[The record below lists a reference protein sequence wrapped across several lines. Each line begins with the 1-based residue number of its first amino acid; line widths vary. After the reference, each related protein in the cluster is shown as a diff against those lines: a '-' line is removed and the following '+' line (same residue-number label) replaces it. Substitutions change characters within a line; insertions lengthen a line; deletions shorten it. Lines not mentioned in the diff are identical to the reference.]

1 MPFALSIVKLEEA
14 MKKPGCP
21 VCRIQHEDAQRA
33 ADTLL
38 WELTNEPDVRV
49 PINDAYGFCPPH
61 AQMLVAKEMM
71 TSGPT
76 LGVNIIYSLLAKKVV
91 SELKEIS
98 PAQNPGKRVRRAA
111 KKLADRVAPD
121 HPLLN
126 KLAASGKGTLLVP
139 AGRCPLCLTADE
151 SARNNLAALFEV
163 LQSGDQ
169 KLTEIYKVSGG
180 LCLEHLRSGLE
191 AHLEETP
198 AAADFLIE
206 ETIRRLT
213 EEQGQMQEYLRKHNW
228 EYRDEQMTPEEQ
240 SAWLHALA
248 FFTGLPEGRF
258 THKLKEF

>member
-1 MPFALSIVKLEEA
+1 MAFALSIVKLEEA

-38 WELTNEPDVRV
+38 WELTNEPDVRI
-49 PINDAYGFCPPH
+49 PINNAYGFCPPH
-61 AQMLVAKEMM
+61 ARLLVAKEMM

-91 SELKEIS
+91 SELKAIG
-98 PAQNPGKRVRRAA
+98 PAEKPGKRACRAV
-111 KKLADRVAPD
+111 KRLAERVAPD
-121 HPLLN
+121 HQWVKKLTAN
-126 KLAASGKGTLLVP
+126 KKRTILVP
-139 AGRCPLCLTADE
+139 TGRCPLCLAADE

-163 LQSGDQ
+163 LQSGDP
-169 KLTEIYKVSGG
+169 KLAVTYKASGG

-191 AHLEETP
+191 KHMEEAP
-198 AAADFLIE
+198 AAADFLVQ

-240 SAWLHALA
+240 SAWLHALT
-248 FFTGLPEGRF
+248 FFTGLPESRF